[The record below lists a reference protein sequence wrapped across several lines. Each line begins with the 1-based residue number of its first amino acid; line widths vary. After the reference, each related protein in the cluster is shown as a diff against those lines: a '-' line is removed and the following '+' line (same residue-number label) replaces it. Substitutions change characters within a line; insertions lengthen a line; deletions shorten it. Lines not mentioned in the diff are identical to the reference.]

1 MNANCSAHRPPT
13 EMVLYFLERPCPDNF
28 KKYKIIS
35 VGGLW
40 AEQFAIKNDRFYRE
54 NRKLRIYQNAKF
66 AKSTKKLV
74 NFDCELLGSQTTH
87 RNGFVLFEIVRARPF
102 QKVQH
107 HFCGWSVGWTI
118 RDQTWRDFIAKF
130 LETPIFWVI

>member
-1 MNANCSAHRPPT
+1 MTTLKPILGFQTFGGDPLAPPRKLGVSKNFTIKSRQVWAQIAQPT

-87 RNGFVLFEIVRARPF
+87 RNGFVLFEIVRTRSF
-102 QKVQH
+102 
-107 HFCGWSVGWTI
+107 
-118 RDQTWRDFIAKF
+118 
-130 LETPIFWVI
+130 